1 MTQAQLFETDGTV
14 STLLLTNVDEN
25 TSIVSSSTPI
35 LGTITL
41 T

>member
-1 MTQAQLFETDGTV
+1 MSEARLFEPDGTV
-14 STLLLTNVDEN
+14 SELHLVNVDED
-25 TSIVSSSTPI
+25 TSIVSSSTPM